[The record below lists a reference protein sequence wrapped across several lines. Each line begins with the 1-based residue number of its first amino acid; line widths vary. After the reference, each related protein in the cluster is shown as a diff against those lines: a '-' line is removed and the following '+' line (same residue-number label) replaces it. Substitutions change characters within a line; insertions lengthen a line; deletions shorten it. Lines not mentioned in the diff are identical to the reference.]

1 MSSVSAWWRS
11 LRAYSFPA
19 SIMPVLLSVVLAVQR
34 GAGIHW
40 WALAAFLT
48 SAVLFHAA
56 TNVLNDY
63 YDFRHGVDVPGDP
76 DPTHAITQGIVSPRF
91 MLISGNGYFVLAL
104 LLGIMIAR
112 YRGTGF
118 LVTGLAGASGAYFY
132 TGARFSLKY
141 RALGDA
147 TVFLLMGPAM
157 VFLGYWAITG
167 AARLETALA
176 ALPLAFMVTLI
187 LHGNN
192 LRDIEVDS
200 SAGVDTVARRLGFE
214 RSRTVFVGLLVV
226 AYLAVAALAVAAVVP
241 WATIAVVFSLPPAL
255 RLALRVQRANSGG
268 DLIDLPLRSA
278 QLHMLFSLFYLA
290 GTVAPQVM
298 P

>member
-19 SIMPVLLSVVLAVQR
+19 SIMPVLLSLVLAVQR
-34 GAGIHW
+34 EAGIQW
-40 WALAAFLT
+40 WALALFLV

-63 YDFRHGVDVPGDP
+63 YDFRYGVDVAGDP

-91 MLISGNGYFVLAL
+91 MLISGHVYFVLAL

-112 YRGTGF
+112 YRGTAF
-118 LVTGLAGASGAYFY
+118 LVTGLAGAGGAYFY
-132 TGARFSLKY
+132 TNARFSLKY
-141 RALGDA
+141 RALGDV

-167 AARLETALA
+167 TVQLATAPA
-176 ALPLAFMVTLI
+176 ALPLACMVTLI

-192 LRDIEVDS
+192 LRDIEADS
-200 SAGVDTVARRLGFE
+200 SAGVDTVARRLGFA
-214 RSRTVFVGLLVV
+214 RSRTAFVGLLIL
-226 AYLAVAALAVAAVVP
+226 AYLVVAALALAAVVP
-241 WATIAVVFSLPPAL
+241 WATLAVVFSVPPAF
-255 RLALRVQRANSGG
+255 RLALRVQRANSG
-268 DLIDLPLRSA
+268 DELIDLPLRSA
-278 QLHMLFSLFYLA
+278 QLHMLFSLLYLA
-290 GTVAPQVM
+290 GTVAPRVV